1 MKNVLI
7 LLIMLFGAG
16 CYHLDDDTFTTSAQA
31 PAFPDKEWIKVADLQ
46 QQGWSSQKLNEARDY
61 AEDIKSDAVMI
72 IDDGRLIAAWGNTDK
87 KYYVAS
93 VRKSY
98 LSVLY
103 GFYVGQSILL
113 SANLADYGI
122 NDRNPALNE
131 TERKATV
138 RDLLTSS
145 SGVYHQSAASDNND
159 NLPTRNST
167 QPGAT
172 FYYNNWDFNA
182 LGTIFE
188 KRTGANI
195 YDVFNQRIAQPIG
208 MQDFNWQQDGR
219 YDYSDVSEHP
229 AYHFDMTARDMA
241 RFGLLLLN
249 NGKWNGRQLVSA
261 QWLAESTTGKIAVP
275 ENYSGGSYGYMWWVH
290 DGGNFT
296 SLGLSKKAFSAQ
308 GNWSQLI
315 LIDPEKRLVIIHRA
329 YKRTIDGQKVLNL
342 LQRIITAKM
351 K

>member
-7 LLIMLFGAG
+7 LLIMLIFAG
-16 CYHLDDDTFTTSAQA
+16 CYDLDDDTFITSAQA
-31 PAFPDKEWIKVADLQ
+31 PAFPDKEWVKVADPEQ
-46 QQGWSSQKLNEARDY
+46 RGWSVQKLNDARNY
-61 AEDIKSDAVMI
+61 AEDIKSDAVMV
-72 IDDGRLIAAWGNTDK
+72 IDDGRLIAAWGDTDK

-103 GFYVGQSILL
+103 GFYVGQSISL
-113 SANLADYGI
+113 SATLADYGI
-122 NDRNPALNE
+122 NDKNPPLNE
-131 TERKATV
+131 AELTATV
-138 RDLLTSS
+138 KDLLTSS
-145 SGVYHQSAASDNND
+145 SGVYHKSAASDNND
-159 NLPTRNST
+159 DLPARNST

-188 KRTGANI
+188 KRTGAKI

-208 MQDFNWQQDGR
+208 MQDFNRPKDGR

-241 RFGLLLLN
+241 RFGVLILN
-249 NGKWNGRQLVSA
+249 NGTWNGQQLVPA
-261 QWLAESTTGKIAVP
+261 QWLAESTSGKIAVP
-275 ENYSGGSYGYMWWVH
+275 ENKGGGSYGYMWWVH

-329 YKRTIDGQKVLNL
+329 YRRTIDGRKVLSL
-342 LQRIITAKM
+342 LRKIIAAKNQ
-351 K
+351 